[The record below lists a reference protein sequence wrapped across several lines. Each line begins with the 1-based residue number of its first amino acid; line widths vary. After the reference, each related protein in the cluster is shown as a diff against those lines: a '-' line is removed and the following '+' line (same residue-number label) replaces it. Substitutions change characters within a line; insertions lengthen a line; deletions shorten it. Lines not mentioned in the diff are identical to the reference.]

1 MISVPNRLLPL
12 SGNRYILNIFIFL
25 LILSSCSST
34 RVNERRTIVRDT
46 SPKDS
51 AGTGQSG
58 KKISDIKVD
67 TLKWTKIPDEKT
79 RPIVVPK
86 SDEPDVT
93 DINMIKNR
101 YMLKLL
107 AAVPLNAKD
116 YIGSGME
123 DERYLQYY
131 AGMQMALQQ
140 LEREGYFINI
150 EVVDAATTEL
160 TKEMLSGVDVVFAP
174 NDKGKITKLIE
185 WASDIGVKVVS
196 PWYSSSRPAE
206 NAPHYIQLKPNLR
219 EHFDKMVYHAAV
231 NFPISELVLVGRD
244 TKLDKQWIS
253 YLQSSFKKNFP
264 QSDTNIKELFID
276 EKGFSEVAP
285 IFKPTINE
293 GGRVFIFPH
302 YSTSDENF
310 LFQALKRLSAEKA
323 DVEVVTY
330 GLPLIIEAESIGFD
344 IYNALNVNV
353 LTSEYLDWNRFSV
366 KRFAE
371 DFFNQYGTF
380 PEKDAFEAY
389 DKTLF
394 SCKYLPMMSIDG
406 INVQLND
413 DFMMLSFD
421 IQPVALN
428 EDEKTVDFYENK
440 HLYVLG
446 FIDGNF
452 TKLGR

>member
-1 MISVPNRLLPL
+1 MILVPNRHLLL
-12 SGNRYILNIFIFL
+12 SGNRNILNFFIFL
-25 LILSSCSST
+25 LIFSSCSST

-46 SPKDS
+46 VPKDA
-51 AGTGQSG
+51 AGSDQSG
-58 KKISDIKVD
+58 KKIRDINVD
-67 TLKWTKIPDEKT
+67 TLKWTKIPDEKS

-93 DINMIKNR
+93 DIKDR
-101 YMLKLL
+101 YRLKLL

-116 YIGSGME
+116 YIGNGME

-131 AGMQMALQQ
+131 AGMHMALQQ

-150 EVVDAATTEL
+150 EVVDAVTTEL

-174 NDKGKITKLIE
+174 NDKDKINKLIE

-196 PWYSSSRPAE
+196 PWYSSSRAAE
-206 NAPHYIQLKPNLR
+206 NAPYYIQLKPNLR
-219 EHFDKMVYHAAV
+219 EHFDKMVLHAAV
-231 NFPISELVLVGRD
+231 NFPFTELVFVGRD
-244 TKLDKQWIS
+244 IKLDKQWIS
-253 YLQSSFKKNFP
+253 YLQSSFKKKFP
-264 QSDTNIKELFID
+264 QSNTNIKELFID
-276 EKGFSEVAP
+276 EKSFSEAAP
-285 IFKPTINE
+285 IFKSTINE
-293 GGRVFIFPH
+293 GGRVFLFPH
-302 YSTSDENF
+302 YSTADENF
-310 LFQALKRLSAEKA
+310 LFQALKRLSAEKDGA
-323 DVEVVTY
+323 EVVAY
-330 GLPLIIEAESIGFD
+330 GLPLLIEAESIGFD

-353 LTSEYLDWNRFSV
+353 VTSEYLDWNRFSV

-394 SCKYLPMMSIDG
+394 SCKYLPVMSIDG

-421 IQPVALN
+421 IQPVSLN
-428 EDEKTVDFYENK
+428 EDMETVDFYENK

-446 FIDGNF
+446 FINGNF
-452 TKLGR
+452 TDLGR